1 MKSILPSISA
11 TAAEFVERAAAGST
25 WELPYLRLARGEDP
39 FVVDD
44 IRKSELVHLYE
55 YYMVQR
61 PPGRS
66 VYDSILVAAGDHC
79 PTCGGIG
86 QPRTLDHYLPKAN
99 YPKLA
104 VVPQNLIPACRDCN
118 TNKRNPLVDH
128 PHQQLLH
135 PYLDKLQFFQD
146 RWISVSVS
154 HTTPCTIV
162 YFASPPDG
170 WTDEDKARAVNHFDL
185 FGIAERYSVQAGSE
199 LGFLMDMQ
207 MSYFSRQPPE
217 AFSDFLRSGANAAGL
232 LTNGWKKVLY
242 EALAMDAW
250 FCNAESHQ

>member
-1 MKSILPSISA
+1 MKQLLAPTCTPDEAYTACTSAIIDDQQRDRMKSILPSISA

-135 PYLDKLQFFQD
+135 PYLDKLQFSKIGGSAFPYP
-146 RWISVSVS
+146 
-154 HTTPCTIV
+154 TPPLAPSFT
-162 YFASPPDG
+162 SPVH
-170 WTDEDKARAVNHFDL
+170 RM
-185 FGIAERYSVQAGSE
+185 AG
-199 LGFLMDMQ
+199 LMRT
-207 MSYFSRQPPE
+207 RQ
-217 AFSDFLRSGANAAGL
+217 GL
-232 LTNGWKKVLY
+232 LTILTCLGLPS
-242 EALAMDAW
+242 ATASRQAQSS
-250 FCNAESHQ
+250 AS